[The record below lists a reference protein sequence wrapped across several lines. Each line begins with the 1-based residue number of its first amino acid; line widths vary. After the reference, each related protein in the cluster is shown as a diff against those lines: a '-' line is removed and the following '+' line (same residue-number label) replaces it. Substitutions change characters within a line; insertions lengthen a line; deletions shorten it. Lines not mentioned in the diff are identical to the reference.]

1 MQPKGDASRVRDRL
15 ERVLNRAFPERQIH
29 LRSGGRVAFLRISPR
44 FQMVCMAV
52 LAGLISWGAFT
63 TVAFSLHDQVLAA
76 KDTQVATAKL
86 AYQSLLQE
94 VASYQKRFSAVARDL
109 EENHSLMLSLVEQNT
124 VLQKNLRSAEGE
136 LRLTKAEQQEV
147 VSTSESLKSK
157 LHELHENIQNL
168 TSNNFQLR
176 DDLDET
182 QTGLT
187 VALQARNQ
195 ALNENKRLAT
205 QAAELETRLRTL
217 ETHQQSAVSRLAE
230 QTQTSIESLEKVV
243 DLTGIKIA
251 DLIKPKKGKYPGQGG
266 PFIEAKP
273 DGLPA
278 GHLKAALTTLEANL
292 DRWETLQDAMRS
304 MPFAAPLG
312 TFQINSTFGKRHDP
326 INNRWSMHY
335 GLDLGAALKSPVYVT
350 APGTVA
356 HVGRDSRYGN
366 MIEVDHGF
374 GIVTRYA
381 HLHQI
386 LVKKGQKLEFHDK
399 IGLLGNTGRSTGSH
413 LHYEINFQGRPMNP
427 MDFLQAGRHVFKE

>member
-1 MQPKGDASRVRDRL
+1 MKPEGDAPRIRDRL
-15 ERVLNRAFPERQIH
+15 KRILNHVFPERQIH
-29 LRSGGRVAFLRISPR
+29 LRTGGRVTFLNISPR
-44 FQMVCMAV
+44 LQMVFVSIFA
-52 LAGLISWGAFT
+52 ALISWGAFT
-63 TVAFSLHDQVLAA
+63 TITYSLHDQVLAA
-76 KDTQVATAKL
+76 KDMQVATAKL

-124 VLQKNLRSAEGE
+124 TLQKNLRNAEGE
-136 LRLTKAEQQEV
+136 LRLTKAEQQDV
-147 VSTSESLKSK
+147 VSTSEGLKSK

-168 TSNNFQLR
+168 TNNNFRLQ
-176 DDLDET
+176 DNLDET
-182 QTGLT
+182 QSGLM
-187 VALQARNQ
+187 VALQTRNQ

-205 QAAELETRLRTL
+205 QAAELETRLSTL
-217 ETHQQSAVSRLAE
+217 ESHQQSAVSRLAE

-243 DLTGIKIA
+243 DVTGIKIA

-266 PFIEAKP
+266 PFIEVKP

-278 GHLKAALTTLEANL
+278 GNLKAALTTLEANL

-304 MPFAAPLG
+304 MPLAAPLSS
-312 TFQINSTFGKRHDP
+312 FQINSGFGKRHDP

-356 HVGRDSRYGN
+356 HVGWDSRYGN
-366 MIEVDHGF
+366 IIEIDHGH

-413 LHYEINFQGRPMNP
+413 LHYEISFQGRPMNP
-427 MDFLQAGRHVFKE
+427 MDFLQAGRYVFKD